1 MRHKAC
7 RAGEAYVSHYDRELQ
22 DKLRKLESIE
32 AHLRQHDRT
41 VRRGLIWL
49 SVLGI
54 TVLALLIDVITRL

>member
-7 RAGEAYVSHYDRELQ
+7 RAGEAYVSHYDRERQ
-22 DKLRKLESIE
+22 DKLRTLESIE
-32 AHLRQHDRT
+32 APLRQHDRT

-54 TVLALLIDVITRL
+54 TVLALLVDVITPL